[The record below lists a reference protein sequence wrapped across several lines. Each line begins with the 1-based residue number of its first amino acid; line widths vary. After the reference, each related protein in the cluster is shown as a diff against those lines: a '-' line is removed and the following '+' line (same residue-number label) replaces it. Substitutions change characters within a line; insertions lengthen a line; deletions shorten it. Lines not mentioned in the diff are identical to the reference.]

1 VSGGGGREGK
11 EGEAGVGRLR
21 RGRRG
26 LSQQGGALSTGPH
39 THTRAMQMQA
49 HKSLKSTPETQGE
62 RMWRAEGALTE
73 LIAVDKHRCVRRR
86 VLSCNLHSRL
96 VRFPMSPRL

>member
-26 LSQQGGALSTGPH
+26 LSQQGGSRPH